1 MEANTG
7 FSGKGLIGGSIRFPH
22 TVFTGTILVV
32 LFGILAMQRIPLQMR
47 PSVDKPEITVT
58 TEYPGASP
66 EEVEDKI
73 TRPLEE
79 ELNSVEGV
87 RKLTSS
93 SSQGRSQITLEFD
106 WGINRD
112 AAMVDV
118 LNKLGRVRRLPEEA
132 SSPSAQAISSDTT
145 QPMMWI
151 GLQDIK
157 NKDLGEQTTNKM
169 RTLVDD
175 IIGPRLRRV
184 EGVGGMIISGGQERE
199 VQIAVDLHQ
208 LAQYNI
214 PLSRLIQVV
223 RQSHLTVR
231 GGPLDLGKREYL
243 VWTSGRSTSMKAM
256 ENTVLMRTSQGVI
269 RIKDVASVKLAYKR
283 VSSLMHLNGKPG
295 LAMGVLRKIGS
306 NVPATAAGLEKTI
319 VQLNKEF
326 KQRDDPYRLKVL
338 FTEVTYIND
347 SIALVR
353 SNLFVGAFLA
363 IGVLLLFLGSL
374 RSVFV
379 IALSIPVSVVAVF
392 LFMNLLGRS
401 LNIVSLAGLA
411 FAVGM
416 VVDNAIVVLENIYR
430 YVMEGKPL
438 DQSCERGTSEVA
450 LAVSA
455 STLTTVAVFLPI
467 IFLQSEAGQI
477 FKDIAI
483 AISCAVAFSLLVSVT
498 VIPTL
503 CRLVLKEKKEGES
516 PGVGWIIQIRDKA
529 GHLFLSLYEKSLDLF
544 VGPGKG
550 VRRFSLLLFVVA
562 VFVGSWTLVPDA
574 EYLPSGNRNLII
586 TLAKPLPGTNLLKV
600 AAAAAPYEQF
610 LLKQKEVQR
619 IFTVFNPRFNA
630 IGAILKKE
638 YSGNEASQRMLQKLR
653 RKAFSMPGF
662 RFMFPIRASI
672 FRTPGKQFE
681 VEVSGPEL
689 GRLSSLARV
698 MQGRLRAIPGVVSVR
713 SNFEEGAMQLNVRP
727 EKGMLREKGLS
738 AASVAEIV
746 QVALGGLRV
755 GYYLAQGREVDLT
768 LIGSQRKSTTPSS
781 LRSMPIALASRKL
794 VSLGAVARVKEE
806 RGPTAI
812 NRIEMVRSITLT
824 VNLAKKASLSAV
836 MNRAQEEILQPM
848 RGVVPSGYTLRLG
861 DTADRLRE
869 TIQDLGGSFAIAL
882 LISYLLMVALFRSFL
897 YPFIIMAT
905 VPMAA
910 TGAFLAIGLTK
921 VSFDTIAMLGL
932 IILSGI
938 VVNNGILIV
947 HQTLTLRREGY
958 DIVESLREGA
968 TSRLRPITMTALTS
982 VLGMLPLA
990 VGAGAGTELYR
1001 GLGVAIVGGL
1011 LLSTFVTLYFVPALV
1026 AMFDDL
1032 ILVFQRKQPP
1042 APPSHEDSWE

>member
-1 MEANTG
+1 MESQKG
-7 FSGKGLIGGSIRFPH
+7 FSGTGLIGGAIRYPH
-22 TVFTGTILVV
+22 TVFTATVLVV
-32 LFGILAMQRIPLQMR
+32 LFGVLALTRIPLQMR

-58 TEYPGASP
+58 TGYPGASP

-87 RKLTSS
+87 RKLTSQ
-93 SSQGRSQITLEFD
+93 SSQGRSRITLEFD
-106 WGINRD
+106 WGIDRD

-132 SSPSAQAISSDTT
+132 TSPSAQAISSDTT

-151 GLQDIK
+151 GLQDVK
-157 NKDLGEQTTNKM
+157 NANPGENSTNRM

-243 VWTSGRSTSMKAM
+243 VWTSGRSQSMDVMA
-256 ENTVLMRTSQGVI
+256 NTVLMRTSKGVI
-269 RIKDVASVKLAYKR
+269 RIRDVAKVKLSYKR
-283 VSSLMHLNGKPG
+283 VTSLMHLNGKPG
-295 LAMGVLRKIGS
+295 LAMGILRKIGS
-306 NVPATAAGLEKTI
+306 NVPATAGGLEKEI

-326 KQRDDPYRLKVL
+326 KQRGEPQRLRVL
-338 FTEVTYIND
+338 FTEVSYINE

-353 SNLFVGAFLA
+353 NNLFVGALLA
-363 IGVLLLFLGSL
+363 VCVLLLFLGSF
-374 RSVFV
+374 RSVLV

-430 YVMEGKPL
+430 YVVSGTSIDE
-438 DQSCERGTSEVA
+438 SCERGTKEVA

-467 IFLQSEAGQI
+467 VFLQSEAGQI

-503 CRLVLKEKKEGES
+503 SRLVLKERSGDEPVYANGL
-516 PGVGWIIQIRDKA
+516 IQLRDRI
-529 GHLFLSLYEKSLDLF
+529 GGYFLSLYDWSLKLF

-550 VRRFSLLLFVVA
+550 VRRLSLALFVVA
-562 VFVGSWTLVPDA
+562 IFIGSWTLVPDA

-586 TLAKPLPGTNLLKV
+586 TLAKPLPGTNLQKV
-600 AAAAAPYEQF
+600 AAAAAPFEQF
-610 LLKQKEVQR
+610 LLQQKEVKR

-638 YSGNEASQRMLQKLR
+638 YSSNEHSSRVLR
-653 RKAFSMPGF
+653 RLRFKAFSMPGF

-681 VEVSGPEL
+681 VEIAGPEL
-689 GRLSSLARV
+689 NRLSGFARL
-698 MQGRLRAIPGVVSVR
+698 MQGRLRQIPGVVSVR
-713 SNFEEGAMQLNVRP
+713 SDFEEGAMQLNVRP
-727 EKGMLREKGLS
+727 EKGLLREKGLS
-738 AASVAEIV
+738 AASVAEVV

-768 LIGSQRKSTTPSS
+768 LIGRNRSKTTPAN
-781 LRSMPIALASRKL
+781 LRSMPIAVASNQL
-794 VSLGAVARVKEE
+794 VSLGAVARVQEE

-812 NRIEMVRSITLT
+812 NRIEMVRSVKLT
-824 VNLAKKASLSAV
+824 VNLSKKASLSVV

-848 RGVVPSGYTLRLG
+848 RGVIPTGYTLRLG
-861 DTADRLRE
+861 DTADRLKE
-869 TIQDLGGSFAIAL
+869 TITDLSGSFAIAL
-882 LISYLLMVALFRSFL
+882 LISYLLMVALFRSFSF
-897 YPFIIMAT
+897 PFIIMAT

-947 HQTLTLRREGY
+947 HQTLELRRQGY
-958 DIVESLREGA
+958 DTVESLRLGSI
-968 TSRLRPITMTALTS
+968 SRLRPIAMTALTS

-1026 AMFDDL
+1026 AMFDDFL
-1032 ILVFQRKQPP
+1032 QLFRK
-1042 APPSHEDSWE
+1042 SDSPQE